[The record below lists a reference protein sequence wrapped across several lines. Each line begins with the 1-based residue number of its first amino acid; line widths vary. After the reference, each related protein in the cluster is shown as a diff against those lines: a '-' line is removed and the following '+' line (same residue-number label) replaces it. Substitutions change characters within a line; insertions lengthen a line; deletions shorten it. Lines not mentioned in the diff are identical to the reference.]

1 MAADAGVAS
10 NGSQIVDRMINIG
23 GNRFRVLEQGQ
34 GPAVL
39 FAHGFPDTADTW
51 RSQFSAIS
59 NEGYR
64 AVALDMRGF
73 GASYSPEEIEQYTS
87 PYIVGDFVGLLDAL
101 EIPACAI
108 VGHDWGADHAQKA
121 MLMRPDRFRA
131 LVSVSIPYAPRG
143 DESLNQSLRARGLGE
158 HYYAL
163 AFDEPDAGK
172 RFPPAEMSIASILHW
187 LSASPP
193 PEQRWDPIDPA
204 KHMLRPAPA
213 APPVWA
219 DPEYFSRTV
228 AAFAH
233 SGFETGLNYYRAV
246 QSNFELLSAFKNA
259 PIRQPSLYVWGADDG
274 LCKFFH
280 SDNPEIDGLRASWP
294 GLVDVVRLGETGHWV
309 QHEAADRFNAELL
322 KFLQDHFRSEI

>member
-1 MAADAGVAS
+1 MAAYAARIRDVS
-10 NGSQIVDRMINIG
+10 ERMINLG

-51 RSQFSAIS
+51 RSQLSAVA
-59 NEGYR
+59 EQGYR
-64 AVALDMRGF
+64 GVALDMRGF
-73 GASYSPEEIEQYTS
+73 GASYSPPEIEQYTS
-87 PYIVGDFVGLLDAL
+87 PHIVGDFIGLLDAL
-101 EIPACAI
+101 EIPACAL

-143 DESLNQSLRARGLGE
+143 EESLNQSLRARGLGE
-158 HYYAL
+158 RYYAL
-163 AFDEPDAGK
+163 AFDEPDTGK
-172 RFPPAEMSIASILHW
+172 RFEPAKRSIASVLHW

-204 KHMLRPAPA
+204 KHMLRPAPT
-213 APPVWA
+213 APPHWA
-219 DPEYFSRTV
+219 DPDYFSRTV
-228 AAFAH
+228 AAFAQ

-246 QSNFELLSAFKNA
+246 PRNFELLSAFKNA

-280 SDNPEIDGLRASWP
+280 SDNPEMDDLRASWP
-294 GLVDVVRLGETGHWV
+294 GLVDVVRLGGTGHWV
-309 QHEAADRFNAELL
+309 QHEAADRFNAELR